1 MKKEE
6 EKKVVEN
13 AISLDIPEIA
23 RTNVWVNGDCTKVL
37 RLNLSDMNIMKRLRE
52 SYPKLDELTEE
63 VQSMMTSEEITSDEV
78 IDAFDKINQQMKDIV
93 DSIFDFPVS
102 DMMCDGG
109 SMYDIIGGQ
118 LRFEYIIDKL
128 AGLYES
134 TVAEEAKRLNARL
147 AKHTNKYTKSATKK
161 RK

>member
-37 RLNLSDMNIMKRLRE
+37 RLNLSDMNMMKRLRE

-63 VQSMMTSEEITSDEV
+63 VQKMMATEDISSDEI
-78 IDAFDKINQQMKDIV
+78 IDTFDKINQQMKDIV
-93 DSIFDFPVS
+93 DGIFDFPVS

-109 SMYDIIGGQ
+109 SMYDMLGGQ

-128 AGLYES
+128 AGLYGN
-134 TVAEEAKRLNARL
+134 TIAEEAKRLNARL
-147 AKHTNKYTKSATKK
+147 AKHTGKYTNSKK